1 MAKVIFMHFD
11 AKTDGVYDA
20 KIGEPIV
27 RLAKE
32 KNVPIPF
39 SENGDY
45 SKCLIS
51 VENLSNEEPTSYME
65 DEELDVLV
73 KLGAI
78 TASEAEQCQQFTISP
93 KIRIAPMMLIKGD
106 ILVKPFKLK

>member
-11 AKTDGVYDA
+11 KETDGIYDA

-32 KNVPIPF
+32 KNVPLE
-39 SENGDY
+39 SCKDKDY

-51 VENLSNEEPTSYME
+51 VENIADEEPTSYME
-65 DEELDVLV
+65 DEELDLLV
-73 KLGAI
+73 ELGAI
-78 TASEAEQCQQFTISP
+78 SAEDAEQCQQYTISP
-93 KIRIAPMMLIKGD
+93 RVRIAPMMLIKGD
-106 ILVKPFKLK
+106 ILVRPYTV

>member
-11 AKTDGVYDA
+11 KEKDGIYDA
-20 KIGEPIV
+20 KIGEPVV

-32 KNVPIPF
+32 KGIPILF
-39 SENGDY
+39 DA
-45 SKCLIS
+45 KDHATCLVS
-51 VENLSNEEPTSYME
+51 VENISEEEPTSYME
-65 DEELDVLV
+65 DEELDILV

>member
-11 AKTDGVYDA
+11 TETDGVYDA

-32 KNVPIPF
+32 KGIPLV
-39 SENGDY
+39 SDSKDY
-45 SKCLIS
+45 SKCLIN
-51 VENLSNEEPTSYME
+51 VENLAEEEPTSYME
-65 DEELDVLV
+65 DEELEVLV

-78 TASEAEQCQQFTISP
+78 TAEEAEQCQQFTISP

-106 ILVKPFKLK
+106 ILVKPYTIK

>member
-11 AKTDGVYDA
+11 TETDGVYDA

-32 KNVPIPF
+32 KGIPLP
-39 SENGDY
+39 EDLKDY
-45 SKCLIS
+45 SKCLIK
-51 VENLSNEEPTSYME
+51 VENLADEEPTSYME

-73 KLGAI
+73 ELGAI
-78 TASEAEQCQQFTISP
+78 TADEAHQCQQFTISP
-93 KIRIAPMMLIKGD
+93 KIRIAPMMLVKGD
-106 ILVKPFKLK
+106 ILVKPYALS